1 MKNRQVLRVT
11 LSVYIVISLPPDSF
25 TDNLFKLRV
34 SFYNNIKDYV
44 IRCLNFPAPF
54 ENYLIGSDLLLL
66 PCLCFLLSS
75 TILAPMSFIHIRI
88 ASMTNP

>member
-54 ENYLIGSDLLLL
+54 ENYLIGSDLFTLTL
-66 PCLCFLLSS
+66 PLFLAIIPLS
-75 TILAPMSFIHIRI
+75 
-88 ASMTNP
+88 